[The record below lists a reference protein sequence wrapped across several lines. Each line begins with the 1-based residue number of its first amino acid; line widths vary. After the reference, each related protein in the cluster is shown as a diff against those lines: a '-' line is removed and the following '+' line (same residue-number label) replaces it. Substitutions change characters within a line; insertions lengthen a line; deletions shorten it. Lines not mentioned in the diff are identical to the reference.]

1 LKKVLTSIM
10 ALAMVSTA
18 LGCVTSET
26 PSPAPSK
33 IPSVT
38 PPATPSL
45 TPRKTRSPSATKVG
59 DFSIYLLAD
68 EVPASELSILAL
80 EDLELQD
87 KPFLSSTDIIAYT
100 EEGHE
105 IELTAEAYDRV
116 RQLFAS
122 PVPVL
127 GIPFVVSVGA
137 ERIYSG
143 AFWTPAS
150 SISFDGVVICEPFDV
165 DRHVIKIVLGY
176 PSREAFT
183 AKDPRSDPR
192 TLQSLAAAGKLK

>member
-1 LKKVLTSIM
+1 LNKIGASAILVVIASVVI
-10 ALAMVSTA
+10 A
-18 LGCVTSET
+18 CVPSPT
-26 PSPAPSK
+26 PSPVPS
-33 IPSVT
+33 P
-38 PPATPSL
+38 TPSP
-45 TPRKTRSPSATKVG
+45 TPLQTS
-59 DFSIYLLAD
+59 DFSIRLLA
-68 EVPASELSILAL
+68 
-80 EDLELQD
+80 EDLPAAELAALDLGELPLQEEPIVSAED
-87 KPFLSSTDIIAYT
+87 VVAYSRET
-100 EEGHE
+100 HE
-105 IELTAEAYDRV
+105 IELTAEAYGRV

-127 GIPFVVSVGA
+127 GIPFVVGVGA

-192 TLQSLAAAGKLK
+192 ILQSLAAAGRLK